1 MISFRTL
8 YEATNQIILSDDMKK
23 YAEEAYQKTKD
34 WLKLMKFEG
43 HSTEEIFKHLQNE
56 TVNLFKRYIHHDLYE
71 NMHKITFTITAKP
84 EQMLVRFDGGFDSG
98 NMDKIILYFV
108 SPKQIANF
116 SEESMKKD
124 FLMRVCHETIHAVDP
139 INNDYVI
146 RKELDVDGKMIKQ
159 NVNGNYKNYIMLP
172 WEIKANL
179 STMAE
184 FAVEYLI
191 SKNMDYNKI
200 VKEIENWQPKL
211 SHPDF
216 QKEKDYYEDEKSWK
230 QYKTFMKRVL
240 DLKLKGDQ
248 K

>member
-8 YEATNQIILSDDMKK
+8 YETTNQIILSDDMKK

-43 HSTEEIFKHLQNE
+43 MSSEDIFKLLQNE
-56 TVNLFKRYIHHDLYE
+56 TINLFKRHIHHDLYE

-84 EQMLVRFDGGFDSG
+84 EQILVRFDGGFDSG

-108 SPKQIANF
+108 SPKQITNF
-116 SEESMKKD
+116 SEESVKKD

-159 NVNGNYKNYIMLP
+159 NMNGNYKKYIMLP

-184 FAVEYLI
+184 FAVDYLI

-230 QYKTFMKRVL
+230 QYKAFMKRVL
-240 DLKLKGDQ
+240 DLKLKGDE